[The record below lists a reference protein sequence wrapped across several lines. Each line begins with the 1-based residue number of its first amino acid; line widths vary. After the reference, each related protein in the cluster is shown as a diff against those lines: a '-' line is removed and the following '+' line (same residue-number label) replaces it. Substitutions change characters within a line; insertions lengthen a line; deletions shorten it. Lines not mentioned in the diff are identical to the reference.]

1 MDNSL
6 QSVWIFNGQGGR
18 FPGSVFIDKSV
29 AEDWIR
35 KHKLTE
41 VLTLYPLN
49 EGAYDWAIRK
59 GYFTPSKEKEK
70 LPDFIGS
77 FSSAGQEHHHYLDGE
92 LD

>member
-35 KHKLTE
+35 KHKLT
-41 VLTLYPLN
+41 LSR
-49 EGAYDWAIRK
+49 RK
-59 GYFTPSKEKEK
+59 RPVAVAQ
-70 LPDFIGS
+70 P
-77 FSSAGQEHHHYLDGE
+77 
-92 LD
+92 